1 MDHKEAHHLRLYV
14 LAALF
19 FIVAAVYI
27 GVLYDTQVNNYDY
40 YYASSVRSIARSET
54 VEAARGNITDRNGK
68 VLVSSRSSYNLTF
81 DASLLEKDEDANE
94 SLLRLLQLCQSRGI
108 NWVDSLPI
116 SRSAPF
122 AYTIDSLDSAARSR
136 FLTYLKDLDEAA
148 NALAAYLLEHP
159 ALLETTDEEGNRE
172 NPADD
177 ILADEELDQAGKAQ
191 ALAGTA
197 DAQQHHGRGAEH
209 VVSGQQADAK
219 RCGAHEHQGRNQGFL
234 TTEAVTE
241 VAEQQAAERAGQK
254 AHRKGDEGEQRGEH
268 RVGLG
273 DVGEENEAEVAGC
286 GNGVTVVVV
295 KLDGRADHGCDHD
308 LKS

>member
-81 DASLLEKDEDANE
+81 DASLLEEDEDANE
-94 SLLRLLQLCQSRGI
+94 ALLRLLQLCQSRGI
-108 NWVDSLPI
+108 NWVDYLPI

-122 AYTIDSLDSAARSR
+122 AYTIDSLDSTARSR

-148 NALAAYLLEHP
+148 DALAAYLLEHP
-159 ALLETTDEEGNRE
+159 PCWRPRTRRATRKTPPTTSWRMRNWIR
-172 NPADD
+172 PA
-177 ILADEELDQAGKAQ
+177 
-191 ALAGTA
+191 
-197 DAQQHHGRGAEH
+197 RPRPCWR
-209 VVSGQQADAK
+209 S
-219 RCGAHEHQGRNQGFL
+219 
-234 TTEAVTE
+234 
-241 VAEQQAAERAGQK
+241 
-254 AHRKGDEGEQRGEH
+254 
-268 RVGLG
+268 
-273 DVGEENEAEVAGC
+273 
-286 GNGVTVVVV
+286 
-295 KLDGRADHGCDHD
+295 
-308 LKS
+308 

>member
-148 NALAAYLLEHP
+148 NALPLLGTRIALAKPTDPNGHP
-159 ALLETTDEEGNRE
+159 AMEGVALGLSPTGSLLVATDDGRTH
-172 NPADD
+172 D
-177 ILADEELDQAGKAQ
+177 INAGDVLATGIP
-191 ALAGTA
+191 
-197 DAQQHHGRGAEH
+197 
-209 VVSGQQADAK
+209 
-219 RCGAHEHQGRNQGFL
+219 L
-234 TTEAVTE
+234 TTGHDTKEK
-241 VAEQQAAERAGQK
+241 RA
-254 AHRKGDEGEQRGEH
+254 
-268 RVGLG
+268 
-273 DVGEENEAEVAGC
+273 N
-286 GNGVTVVVV
+286 N
-295 KLDGRADHGCDHD
+295 
-308 LKS
+308 

>member
-68 VLVSSRSSYNLTF
+68 VLASSRSSYNLTF

-191 ALAGTA
+191 ALLEELTSSQLTGAMLEGSGLSDDARAGNVHQ
-197 DAQQHHGRGAEH
+197 DGAE
-209 VVSGQQADAK
+209 
-219 RCGAHEHQGRNQGFL
+219 AHGH
-234 TTEAVTE
+234 
-241 VAEQQAAERAGQK
+241 
-254 AHRKGDEGEQRGEH
+254 EQRGLVFLLDAKVHEDAADDH
-268 RVGLG
+268 H
-273 DVGEENEAEVAGC
+273 DETAGF
-286 GNGVTVVVV
+286 
-295 KLDGRADHGCDHD
+295 GRERHDAGSQHIGCRG
-308 LKS
+308 

>member
-68 VLVSSRSSYNLTF
+68 VLVSSRSSFNLSF

-191 ALAGTA
+191 ALLEELTSSQLTGAMLEGSGLSATRLIALCAGGGYRRGA
-197 DAQQHHGRGAEH
+197 DLPAERRRLRRSQDHPLLRAGVRDDLRGAYPGVSRKNQRQCGKGGPGRGI
-209 VVSGQQADAK
+209 
-219 RCGAHEHQGRNQGFL
+219 
-234 TTEAVTE
+234 
-241 VAEQQAAERAGQK
+241 
-254 AHRKGDEGEQRGEH
+254 
-268 RVGLG
+268 
-273 DVGEENEAEVAGC
+273 
-286 GNGVTVVVV
+286 
-295 KLDGRADHGCDHD
+295 
-308 LKS
+308 